1 MDPLEELP
9 PPRLMGV
16 APAAPSPAV
25 GGDEDKGTG
34 EEAPEPLPPEKEN
47 GRGGSGLM
55 LPAAAAEGLVGGGGC
70 FRQSFT
76 SAKAPRPSSL
86 MTAYSFT
93 PASAPISSVTMSAR
107 VVSRM
112 ANPGPGS
119 PCCRCA
125 RCSVVGS

>member
-16 APAAPSPAV
+16 APAV
-25 GGDEDKGTG
+25 GGEEEKGTG
-34 EEAPEPLPPEKEN
+34 EEAPEPPPPEEEK

-55 LPAAAAEGLVGGGGC
+55 LPAAAAEELVGGGC

-93 PASAPISSVTMSAR
+93 PASAPISSVTISAR

-125 RCSVVGS
+125 RCSVSVGS

>member
-16 APAAPSPAV
+16 APAV
-25 GGDEDKGTG
+25 GGEEEKGTG
-34 EEAPEPLPPEKEN
+34 EEAPEPQEAPEEAK
-47 GRGGSGLM
+47 GGGSGLM
-55 LPAAAAEGLVGGGGC
+55 LAEGLRLLAGC

-93 PASAPISSVTMSAR
+93 PASAPISSVTISAR

-125 RCSVVGS
+125 RCSVSVGS